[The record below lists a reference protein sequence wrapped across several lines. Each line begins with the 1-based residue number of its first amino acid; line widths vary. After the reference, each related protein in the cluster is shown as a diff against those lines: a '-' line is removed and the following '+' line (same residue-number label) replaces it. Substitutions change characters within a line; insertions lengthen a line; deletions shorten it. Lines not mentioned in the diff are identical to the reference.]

1 MGSVVVGSA
10 RCRWVVL
17 EGHVWGTVWVATSV
31 VVWWFCWEW
40 FGSEMGG
47 GLLGGSGGEVEV
59 VPSCWEGDVNGV
71 LTIVMELCLNLIK
84 FTLGG
89 AVA

>member
-1 MGSVVVGSA
+1 MYGERYGWRRLWRFGGLVV
-10 RCRWVVL
+10 RW
-17 EGHVWGTVWVATSV
+17 
-31 VVWWFCWEW
+31 
-40 FGSEMGG
+40 GG